1 VNPHTPAGRNRI
13 RNAFT
18 LVELLV
24 VIGIIALLI
33 SILLPSLNQARE
45 QAKATQCLNNIRQ
58 VGLAFMMYA
67 NAFGGNL
74 PHRTA
79 SRSIP
84 TGAAGTF
91 IPGTTHQT
99 WDWIYWQ
106 KGRNLSESNVVRFM
120 NSGTGTISPAFL
132 RCPSDNWEAHT
143 LQGNLAVDGP
153 YFYSYSASTLVMSNS
168 PKSLNLGR
176 IKHASRKV
184 FLVEEDERTIDDGH
198 FTGDGGVGGTTAPGN
213 YLAIRHDRRR
223 VSPDDGSNWARN
235 LDRKGNAVYLDFH
248 AEYAPRKEVHDRRN
262 QDTTLGY

>member
-1 VNPHTPAGRNRI
+1 MKPIPPRQT

-45 QAKATQCLNNIRQ
+45 NAKATQCLSNIRQ

-67 NAFGGNL
+67 NAFNGNL
-74 PHRTA
+74 PPRTA

-84 TGAAGTF
+84 TIAPFTA
-91 IPGTTHQT
+91 GTTHQT

-106 KGRNLSESNVVRFM
+106 QGRLLADSNVLRFM
-120 NSGTGTISPAFL
+120 KSSGSGTLDPNYV
-132 RCPSDNWEAHT
+132 RCPTDNWEARQT
-143 LQGNLAVDGP
+143 PPGNRPVDGP
-153 YFYSYSASTLVMSNS
+153 YRYSYTASSLVMGNS
-168 PKSLNLGR
+168 PRSLNLGR
-176 IKHASRKV
+176 IKNASRKV

-213 YLAIRHDRRR
+213 YLAIRHDRKR
-223 VSPDDGSNWARN
+223 VAPDDGGTWARN
-235 LDRKGNAVYLDFH
+235 LDRRGNVLYLDFH
-248 AEYAPRKEVHDRRN
+248 AEYAPRREVHDKRN
-262 QDTTLGY
+262 QDVTIPY